1 MAADKL
7 LSRLS
12 TGEVKALA
20 SWTDIRD
27 ILLDESPMRDG
38 RVQSLDDDFIYQS
51 ELHLS
56 RMLTSSVVFESQQK
70 FGQSS

>member
-1 MAADKL
+1 VAADKL

-38 RVQSLDDDFIYQS
+38 RVQSLDDDFIYRS
-51 ELHLS
+51 
-56 RMLTSSVVFESQQK
+56 
-70 FGQSS
+70 